1 MSLCYNLSMSSTL
14 DRLRRLHDLRP
25 QRNRSELEIP
35 PALDPVTD
43 LPVRG
48 AARVEHDPSTRLEVL
63 VPGELIENSAGICYV
78 RTQAHALDTARGTRP
93 LGDLLLQQ
101 PAIFAPFHPTFGLR
115 AEIDFH
121 QAAFIDTETTGL
133 GGAGVYCFMI
143 GIGTFEAYG
152 GQETGYGIRDMESS
166 LLPPAPTPLRPY
178 GPTSVPTHFV
188 VRQFFMRHPGEE
200 GAQLMAVADLLE
212 RYEMSVTFNGRTFD
226 LPLLRARFDQN
237 RRSFPDL
244 RGSAGLLHPDR
255 PHLDLLHPARRLWK
269 KRLQSCRLINLEQMI
284 LGMTRSEEDVPGHLI
299 PQLYTEYTRSG
310 QAGAMRRVFYHN
322 LEDIVSM
329 VALAEQLGRAFD
341 EPASLPDAPLHAQ
354 DWLALGQCYEKLAQ
368 WARAEAAY
376 QSALERLR
384 DPAVQADA
392 FGRLA
397 QLYRRQER
405 WTEAAEIWQ
414 RWLSSVPGNDPTP
427 YIELAKYC
435 EWQINDLEQA
445 AMWTAWALHNL
456 RTTATPSWMKGHVA
470 ELEHRL
476 QRLQKKQG
484 QK

>member
-1 MSLCYNLSMSSTL
+1 MSSTL

-25 QRNRSELEIP
+25 QRNRSEPEIP
-35 PALDPVTD
+35 PVLDPVTD

-48 AARVEHDPSTRLEVL
+48 AAPVERDSSTRLEVL

-78 RTQAHALDTARGTRP
+78 RTQAYALDTARGTRP

-101 PAIFAPFHPTFGLR
+101 PALFAPFHPTFGLR
-115 AEIDFH
+115 PEIDFR

-143 GIGTFEAYG
+143 GIGTFEEYG
-152 GQETGYGIRDMESS
+152 GQDTGYGIRDTEYGKQNS
-166 LLPPAPTPLRPY
+166 PY
-178 GPTSVPTHFV
+178 SPTHFV

-226 LPLLRARFDQN
+226 LPLLRARFEQN

-244 RGSAGLLHPDR
+244 RGSARLLQPER

-299 PQLYTEYTRSG
+299 PQLYTEYMRSG

-322 LEDIVSM
+322 SEDIVSM

-341 EPASLPDAPLHAQ
+341 QPATLPAAPLHAQ
-354 DWLALGQCYEKLAQ
+354 EWLALGQCYEKLAQ
-368 WARAEAAY
+368 WERAEAAY
-376 QSALERLR
+376 QRALEHLPRPSATSRCLWSIGAIVSA
-384 DPAVQADA
+384 P
-392 FGRLA
+392 GTLA
-397 QLYRRQER
+397 RSRANLATLAHFCTRQ
-405 WTEAAEIWQ
+405 
-414 RWLSSVPGNDPTP
+414 
-427 YIELAKYC
+427 
-435 EWQINDLEQA
+435 
-445 AMWTAWALHNL
+445 
-456 RTTATPSWMKGHVA
+456 
-470 ELEHRL
+470 
-476 QRLQKKQG
+476 
-484 QK
+484 

>member
-1 MSLCYNLSMSSTL
+1 MSSTL
-14 DRLRRLHDLRP
+14 DRLRRLHELRP
-25 QRNRSELEIP
+25 QRNRSEPEIP
-35 PALDPVTD
+35 PVLDPVAD

-48 AARVEHDPSTRLEVL
+48 AARAEHEPSTRLEVL

-93 LGDLLLQQ
+93 LGDLLRQQ

-115 AEIDFH
+115 SEIDFH

-152 GQETGYGIRDMESS
+152 RQDTEYGIRDTESS
-166 LLPPAPTPLRPY
+166 LLSDAPTPLHPY
-178 GPTSVPTHFV
+178 PPTAVPTHFV

-200 GAQLMAVADLLE
+200 GAQLTAVADLLE

-226 LPLLRARFDQN
+226 LPLLRARFEQN

-244 RGSAGLLHPDR
+244 RGSARLLQPER

-310 QAGAMRRVFYHN
+310 QADAMRRVFYHN

-341 EPASLPDAPLHAQ
+341 QPASLPDAPLHAQ

-368 WARAEAAY
+368 WERAEAAY
-376 QSALERLR
+376 QSALARLR
-384 DPAVQADA
+384 DPVMQADA

-397 QLYRRQER
+397 QLYRRQGR
-405 WTEAAEIWQ
+405 WAEATETWQ

-456 RTTATPSWMKGHVA
+456 RTTPAWAKGQVA

-476 QRLQKKQG
+476 QRLQKKAG
-484 QK
+484 AE